1 MNRSRDTASRSVR
14 AASLAE
20 IPYGKS
26 EAVNLNGRMIALFK
40 TGDRVFAVDNRC
52 PPYESVS
59 RSAPSDVEIQT
70 SRWTFGLRPGGVS
83 TQCGKLR
90 ASVDRGDEGRQLA

>member
-1 MNRSRDTASRSVR
+1 MARTIWCPGIREREFDRKPDA
-14 AASLAE
+14 
-20 IPYGKS
+20 IPAK
-26 EAVNLNGRMIALFK
+26 VDPVDQRNLNGRMIALFK

-70 SRWTFGLRPGGVS
+70 SRWTFGLQPGGVRPS
-83 TQCGKLR
+83 
-90 ASVDRGDEGRQLA
+90 AES